1 MENTLIYGGW
11 KGRLDAGL
19 PRGQVEAIVMAAS
32 DMTSK
37 EIARKLGLSPV
48 SVGKRL
54 ERAKFTL
61 GMQRSVRG
69 LCLEAMKR
77 GIISPLVMA
86 LCAMLVTQTS
96 QPVNPV
102 RRPPV
107 ERRMAQFRVM
117 RKINENYVIS

>member
-1 MENTLIYGGW
+1 MIVCGEWQARPNS
-11 KGRLDAGL
+11 GL
-19 PRGQVEAIVMAAS
+19 SPKELEATAWCANGLTV
-32 DMTSK
+32 K
-37 EIARKLGLSPV
+37 EIARKMGASPV
-48 SVGKRL
+48 TVRDRL
-54 ERAKFTL
+54 DNARFKL
-61 GMQRSVRG
+61 GMQRSVRS

-117 RKINENYVIS
+117 RKSENYVLEAV